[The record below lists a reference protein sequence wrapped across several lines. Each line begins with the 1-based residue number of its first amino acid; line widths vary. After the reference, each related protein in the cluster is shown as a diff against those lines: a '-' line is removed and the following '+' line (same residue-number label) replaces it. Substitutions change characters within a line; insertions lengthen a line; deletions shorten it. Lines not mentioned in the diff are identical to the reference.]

1 MCQVYAVLEVSV
13 KHGRQYNKGS
23 ESAVVE
29 EQPTPKKQRI
39 SICGDVVE
47 GALDLANM
55 KKLIKTGAITDL
67 QTLTMSSLFERAQKS
82 IQSEERM
89 GALKKEYKANF
100 EAFSRTEDTAY
111 LKKNEALMAEMTDLS
126 A

>member
-1 MCQVYAVLEVSV
+1 VYAVLEVSV
-13 KHGRQYNKGS
+13 KHGRQYNRGS

-67 QTLTMSSLFERAQKS
+67 QTLTSLFERAQKS

-89 GALKKEYKANF
+89 DALKKEYKANF

-111 LKKNEALMAEMTDLS
+111 LHKNEALMAEMTDLS

>member
-1 MCQVYAVLEVSV
+1 MSV

-67 QTLTMSSLFERAQKS
+67 QTLTSLFERAQKS
-82 IQSEERM
+82 IQNEERM
-89 GALKKEYKANF
+89 DSLKKEYKANYD
-100 EAFSRTEDTAY
+100 AFVRTEDIAY
-111 LKKNEALMAEMTDLS
+111 LETNDALKAEMTNLS